1 MRRRLNFI
9 ATALLG
15 MFLLGA
21 CRQQPHV
28 TGGLDRQP
36 QIFPDYADVTVPV
49 NIAPLNFAVEEE
61 GEAFALQLT
70 GGGQTLEVAGDGASF
85 DIPLQEWHALL
96 EAAQGGEVQATV
108 LRQDA
113 QG

>member
-1 MRRRLNFI
+1 MRLRLNFI
-9 ATALLG
+9 ATALLS
-15 MFLLGA
+15 MLLLGA

-28 TGGLDRQP
+28 TGELDRQP

-70 GGGQTLEVAGDGASF
+70 GGGQTLEVAGDGA
-85 DIPLQEWHALL
+85 
-96 EAAQGGEVQATV
+96 
-108 LRQDA
+108 
-113 QG
+113 